1 MGDLWR
7 LSRQVFGSV
16 NDQPQMAIAI
26 GGPMEQP
33 GFKIAR
39 LGPMRPIGEE
49 FWARL
54 PSSQRAGYNVILAQ
68 GMQISLKQPNNR
80 PMYWASSGRCFPHTG
95 RTRSTIDPG

>member
-1 MGDLWR
+1 
-7 LSRQVFGSV
+7 
-16 NDQPQMAIAI
+16 MAIAI

-54 PSSQRAGYNVILAQ
+54 PSSQRAWYNVILAVRKGNADIPQ
-68 GMQISLKQPNNR
+68 TTQ
-80 PMYWASSGRCFPHTG
+80 
-95 RTRSTIDPG
+95 